1 METENLP
8 SLASQI
14 TSLDIQV
21 ERLLVKVRDL
31 QAANQSLVH
40 KLNELSDERAELLA
54 QKEQA
59 RSRVEAIISRLKML
73 EEMS

>member
-21 ERLLVKVRDL
+21 ERLLAKVRDL
-31 QAANQSLVH
+31 QTANQSLVH

-73 EEMS
+73 EETS

>member
-21 ERLLVKVRDL
+21 ERLLAKVRDL
-31 QAANQSLVH
+31 QTANQSLVH